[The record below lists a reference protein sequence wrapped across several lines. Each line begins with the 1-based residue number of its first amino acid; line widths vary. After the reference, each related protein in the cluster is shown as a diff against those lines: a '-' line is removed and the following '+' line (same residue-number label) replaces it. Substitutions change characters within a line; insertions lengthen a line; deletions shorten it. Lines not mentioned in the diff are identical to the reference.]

1 MRRLAV
7 AALVVVAGAG
17 PANAT
22 APPPARLQVAAKEF
36 SLTLSRAKLK
46 PGWAIVELANYGED
60 PHDLRLRRIGGTV
73 TRTIAIVQAGDQR
86 SLRVNLLPGRYRLW
100 CSLPDHAARGMQA
113 QLVVTTTSRR

>member
-7 AALVVVAGAG
+7 AALVLVAGAA
-17 PANAT
+17 PAGAA

-46 PGWAIVELANYGED
+46 PGWAIVEFANYGED

-73 TRTIAIVQAGDQR
+73 TRSIPLVQAGDQR
-86 SLRVNLLPGRYRLW
+86 SLRLKLLPGRYKLW
-100 CSLPDHAARGMQA
+100 CSLAGHAARGMRA
-113 QLVVTTTSRR
+113 QLIVSR

>member
-1 MRRLAV
+1 MKRLAL
-7 AALVVVAGAG
+7 AALVVLAGAA
-17 PANAT
+17 PVSAS

-73 TRTIAIVQAGDQR
+73 TRSIPLVQPGDQR
-86 SLRVNLLPGRYRLW
+86 SLQAKLLPGRYKLW
-100 CSLPDHAARGMQA
+100 CSVADHAARGMRA
-113 QLVVTTTSRR
+113 QLIVSR

>member
-1 MRRLAV
+1 MRRLVPVVIALFAV
-7 AALVVVAGAG
+7 VTPATAA
-17 PANAT
+17 

-73 TRTIAIVQAGDQR
+73 TRSISTVQAGDQR
-86 SLRVNLLPGRYRLW
+86 MLRAKLLPGRYKLW
-100 CSLPDHAARGMQA
+100 CSLADHAARGMHA
-113 QLVVTTTSRR
+113 QLIVSR

>member
-1 MRRLAV
+1 MRRLAA
-7 AALVVVAGAG
+7 AALVLLAGAA
-17 PANAT
+17 PASAA

-73 TRTIAIVQAGDQR
+73 TRSIALVQPGDQR
-86 SLRVNLLPGRYRLW
+86 SLRAKLLPGRYKLW
-100 CSLPDHAARGMQA
+100 CSLADHAARGMHA
-113 QLVVTTTSRR
+113 QLIVAR

>member
-7 AALVVVAGAG
+7 AALVLLAGAA
-17 PANAT
+17 PASAS

-73 TRTIAIVQAGDQR
+73 TRSIALVQPGDQR
-86 SLRVNLLPGRYRLW
+86 SLRAKLLPGRYKLW
-100 CSLPDHAARGMQA
+100 CSVADHAARGMQA
-113 QLVVTTTSRR
+113 QLIVTR